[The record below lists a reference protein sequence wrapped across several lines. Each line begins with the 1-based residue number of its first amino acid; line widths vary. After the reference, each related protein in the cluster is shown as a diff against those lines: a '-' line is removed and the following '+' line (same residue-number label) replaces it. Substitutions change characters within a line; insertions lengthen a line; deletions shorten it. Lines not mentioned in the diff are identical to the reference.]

1 VADATCTGDETLLAN
16 TLITLL
22 VLTFAAVN
30 GVQNARVMLSVTVS
44 DAGEIGLAVSQDH
57 VSAPAAWTRR
67 TGPESNADASQA
79 VAAIAVNAAHRLARE
94 WHGRFA
100 VASGEHSTI
109 LTIWLP
115 TLQPEEVER
124 LPN

>member
-1 VADATCTGDETLLAN
+1 
-16 TLITLL
+16 
-22 VLTFAAVN
+22 
-30 GVQNARVMLSVTVS
+30 MLSVTVS

-57 VSAPAAWTRR
+57 VAAPAAWTTRAGSSDSH
-67 TGPESNADASQA
+67 TDASQA
-79 VAAIAVNAAHRLARE
+79 VAAIALNAAYRLARE

-115 TLQPEEVER
+115 TLQPGDLDPV
-124 LPN
+124 PH